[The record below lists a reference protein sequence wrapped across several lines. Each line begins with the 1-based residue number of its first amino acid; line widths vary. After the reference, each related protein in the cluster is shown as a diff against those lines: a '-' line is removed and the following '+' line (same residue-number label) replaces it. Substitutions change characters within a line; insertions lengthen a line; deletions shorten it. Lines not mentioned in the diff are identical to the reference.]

1 METMEC
7 DTDILSTTK
16 HENVNKFE
24 KRISFFTGEV
34 SAIYSICPLLP
45 LNVTTTGDD
54 IPTIFSSRRLR
65 RLCAVASVAKCIQ
78 QYPNLT
84 TIKTR
89 KAIHIFLLSRFF
101 SFTFCVCSFRVF
113 FPSLFAR
120 TCVWVVSVRA
130 IVNTYGRRTHL
141 LLIFPSMLYCVLC
154 VDVPIENYQF
164 HIYRECTHTGTQ
176 TQCGGSL
183 FCCAIFAF
191 FNSLAR
197 SICQSRTMISMAMM
211 MMMRCYLYNC

>member
-1 METMEC
+1 MRYRHF
-7 DTDILSTTK
+7 I
-16 HENVNKFE
+16 NNKKNMKMWISLE

-113 FPSLFAR
+113 FSSLFAR

-183 FCCAIFAF
+183 LFLLCHFRILQFVGS
-191 FNSLAR
+191 FNL
-197 SICQSRTMISMAMM
+197 SITYNDLDGDDDDDAM
-211 MMMRCYLYNC
+211 LSV